1 LTGTQFAAQLTVQAF
16 KARLKEVSSEDIE
29 VFTDFLDLGRFP
41 GAEYEQHLVPFLGGK
56 IALMKPDLIIAI
68 SRGATSFAV
77 RHRMEIA
84 PDIPLIYCC
93 TPTATADALDI
104 PAEIPGLIVEYDWA
118 GTLALAKRLQPNAKS
133 LVIISG
139 AADLDRIWLEDT
151 TRALQ
156 PFLTKYDTRYL
167 TGLRNDVLLNEV
179 SRLSRDSIVL
189 LMPIFDSGLGRS
201 RVATD
206 DAIDVAK
213 ASSAPV
219 YSPVSRLL
227 GGGIV
232 GGNMDSYEQQGIE
245 VADFALEIL
254 AGKNPS
260 ALPHQTKLPLQ
271 YRVDARQLER
281 WGFKEAYLPPGVSI
295 EFRQPGLW
303 RQHTTEIIFT
313 FLGVAAL
320 VGIIALLLM
329 QIRKRRR
336 AEALLKESEDRM
348 AFAASSTNVGLW
360 RMDIATG
367 HVWATDHCRGMFGIA
382 PDTPLTLDIL
392 RDAVHPEDR
401 QTFGDCMESATHT
414 GLSDNQFRVTLPGHD
429 VRWLAWR
436 ARTVSDEHG
445 TPLQVSGLFADITTY
460 KSAEADAVSQREEIA
475 HSLRV
480 AALGELSGGIAHEL
494 GQPLA
499 AILANAQAAQS
510 LLSDKTPDT
519 ETVTQILDDII
530 EDDRRAG
537 QVIHRLGR
545 LLKKGEHQTALLN
558 FNDLVRST
566 LTLLHAEL
574 VHRKIK
580 VDLDLKPELPLI
592 SGDSVQLQQVLL
604 NLMMNAM
611 QAMDSTTAA
620 YRRLSIST

>member
-1 LTGTQFAAQLTVQAF
+1 
-16 KARLKEVSSEDIE
+16 
-29 VFTDFLDLGRFP
+29 
-41 GAEYEQHLVPFLGGK
+41 
-56 IALMKPDLIIAI
+56 
-68 SRGATSFAV
+68 
-77 RHRMEIA
+77 
-84 PDIPLIYCC
+84 
-93 TPTATADALDI
+93 
-104 PAEIPGLIVEYDWA
+104 
-118 GTLALAKRLQPNAKS
+118 
-133 LVIISG
+133 
-139 AADLDRIWLEDT
+139 
-151 TRALQ
+151 
-156 PFLTKYDTRYL
+156 
-167 TGLRNDVLLNEV
+167 
-179 SRLSRDSIVL
+179 
-189 LMPIFDSGLGRS
+189 
-201 RVATD
+201 
-206 DAIDVAK
+206 
-213 ASSAPV
+213 
-219 YSPVSRLL
+219 
-227 GGGIV
+227 
-232 GGNMDSYEQQGIE
+232 MDSYEQQGIK

-260 ALPHQTKLPLQ
+260 GLPHQTKLPLQ

-281 WGFKEAYLPPGVSI
+281 WGFKESYLPPGVSI

-303 RQHTTEIIFT
+303 KQYKTPIIFT

-320 VGIIALLLM
+320 VGIIALLLR
-329 QIRKRRR
+329 QIHKRRK
-336 AEALLKESEDRM
+336 AEASLKESEDRM
-348 AFAASSTNVGLW
+348 AFAASSTNVGLR

-367 HVWATDHCRGMFGIA
+367 HVWATDHCRSMFGIA
-382 PDTPLTLDIL
+382 PDTALTLDIL

-401 QTFGDCMESATHT
+401 QTFGDCMEFATHT

-445 TPLQVSGLFADITTY
+445 TPLQVSGLFADITTC
-460 KSAEADAVSQREEIA
+460 KSAEADAASQREEIA
-475 HSLRV
+475 HLLRV

-510 LLSDKTPDT
+510 LLSDKAPDT
-519 ETVTQILDDII
+519 ETLAQILDDIVD
-530 EDDRRAG
+530 DDRRAG

-545 LLKKGEHQTALLN
+545 LLKKGEHQAALLN

-620 YRRLSIST
+620 HRRTLHQYARDKGRICRGPGVGLWARYCRGGARSPVSAILHDQEAWSRSWSFDLLHDRHLARRPAECLQCQARGCNSCHFSATASTYSTRGGLLIALEQPVLARADASRRPGRCARGLFAWNAAYQPVRTDAALSAHEGTARRSG